1 MWKKRPKILQM
12 RNFGWKFGVFFSVSG
27 RDWLQCCHPLGT
39 FQCPGA
45 GRGRQQIWHDDEWWW
60 MMIPNPNSWS
70 VYVYLY
76 IDTQDRYSSWSVVQG
91 NCLPKAEEFPDFF
104 GGWSQ
109 RRVSNHSLKFL
120 KTTPTWKFEDGKS
133 TEKKEKNTDSSPGY
147 DYFQFQWCEFWVKWG
162 HPQVSYW
169 QEISESSWRMVKLL
183 REVITRSIQ

>member
-133 TEKKEKNTDSSPGY
+133 TEKKRKTQIPVLDMITFSFNGANFGSSEVTPKYPTGKKFPRAPGGWWNCFEK
-147 DYFQFQWCEFWVKWG
+147 W
-162 HPQVSYW
+162 
-169 QEISESSWRMVKLL
+169 
-183 REVITRSIQ
+183 